1 MQTRLR
7 PRNPHS
13 RARAP
18 LPPARAIAH
27 VDTSTGVRRPARTI
41 CLALLGSVLLA
52 LPAQAAA
59 EEIPPPTLKVK
70 AAAVPIPGFPGTGNF
85 YGKGADVEATLEI
98 AGSGYGT
105 SVQNPKGSVP
115 PVSGVNVY
123 LPKGVKL
130 HSAGFGTCTKPTL
143 QNIGPSGCPKS
154 SVASPIGSVLGEVTF
169 GTERVPETATLQ
181 GFFGPGG
188 SILFYTQGSSPVS
201 LEVVSEGRYVRSSGK
216 YSWELQTL
224 VPAVATVPGA
234 PLASVSRIHLKA
246 GAAYRS
252 HGKVI
257 SYGTVPK
264 KGECPKGGFFGK
276 VEVTF
281 GGTFGG
287 EREFGIPAKTVTSM
301 IRVPCPRR

>member
-1 MQTRLR
+1 MR
-7 PRNPHS
+7 
-13 RARAP
+13 RAP
-18 LPPARAIAH
+18 AL
-27 VDTSTGVRRPARTI
+27 
-41 CLALLGSVLLA
+41 CLALLGSAA
-52 LPAQAAA
+52 LVAPATASA
-59 EEIPPPTLKVK
+59 EEIPAPTLKVK

-98 AGSGYGT
+98 SGSGYGA
-105 SVQNPKGSVP
+105 SAQNPKGSVP
-115 PVSGVNVY
+115 PISAVNVY

-130 HSAGFGTCTKPTL
+130 HPSGFGTCAEATL
-143 QNIGPSGCPKS
+143 KNLGPSGCPKS

-169 GTERVPETATLQ
+169 GTERVPENATLQ
-181 GFFGPGG
+181 GFFGPAN

-201 LEVVSEGRYVRSSGK
+201 LEVVSTGRFVRSSGK
-216 YSWELQTL
+216 YSWELKTL
-224 VPAVATVPGA
+224 VPPVATVPGA
-234 PLASVSRIHLKA
+234 PLASVSRIHIKS

-257 SYGTVPK
+257 PYGTVPQ

-276 VEVTF
+276 TEVTF

-287 EREFGIPAKTVTSM
+287 EREFGIPAKTVTNV

>member
-1 MQTRLR
+1 M
-7 PRNPHS
+7 
-13 RARAP
+13 
-18 LPPARAIAH
+18 
-27 VDTSTGVRRPARTI
+27 RRARTI
-41 CLALLGSVLLA
+41 CLALFGATVLA
-52 LPAQAAA
+52 VPAQASA

-98 AGSGYGT
+98 TGSGYGAT
-105 SVQNPKGSVP
+105 PQNPKGSVP

-130 HSAGFGTCTKPTL
+130 HPSGFGSCAEATL
-143 QNIGPSGCPKS
+143 VNIGPSGCPKS
-154 SVASPIGSVLGEVTF
+154 SVASPLGSVLGEVTF

-181 GFFGPGG
+181 AFFGPGG
-188 SILFYTQGSSPVS
+188 SILFYTQGSTPVS
-201 LEVVSEGRYVRSSGK
+201 LEVVSTGRFVRSSGK
-216 YSWELQTL
+216 YSWELKTL
-224 VPAVATVPGA
+224 VPPVATVPGA

-252 HGKVI
+252 HGKVVP
-257 SYGTVPK
+257 YGTVPK

-276 VEVTF
+276 TEVTF
-281 GGTFGG
+281 GGTYGG
-287 EREFGIPAKTVTSM
+287 AREFGIPAKTVTNV